1 MNFQPNLKK
10 KGGGGGLIEPKLLEE
25 GCWERRGS
33 LFPGVGGYNFH
44 IKNKLKPEI
53 FNDIKSSKAKIF
65 LVTFKRSDGVMDKKL

>member
-1 MNFQPNLKK
+1 MVAGKE
-10 KGGGGGLIEPKLLEE
+10 GGHFF
-25 GCWERRGS
+25 RGW
-33 LFPGVGGYNFH
+33 GGYNFH